1 MSQKRLLALLD
12 IIRTHLPLFVFFLHE
27 RYIDDCKWDK
37 FRELEGTRRRREIYF
52 CREKIWLK

>member
-12 IIRTHLPLFVFFLHE
+12 IRRTPLLLFVFFLHE
-27 RYIDDCKWDK
+27 RYVDDCKWDE
-37 FRELEGTRRRREIYF
+37 FRELEGTRRRREICF